1 MIGSL
6 TVPIGEDWHAY
17 LRHVNADMFGF
28 VITGFPV
35 TVVDSV
41 CGELEF
47 SNGPSL
53 SSDER
58 S

>member
-1 MIGSL
+1 VICMLSL
-6 TVPIGEDWHAY
+6 
-17 LRHVNADMFGF
+17 HVNADMFGF
-28 VITGFPV
+28 VNHGFSM
-35 TVVDSV
+35 TVVDYV

-47 SNGPSL
+47 STGPSL